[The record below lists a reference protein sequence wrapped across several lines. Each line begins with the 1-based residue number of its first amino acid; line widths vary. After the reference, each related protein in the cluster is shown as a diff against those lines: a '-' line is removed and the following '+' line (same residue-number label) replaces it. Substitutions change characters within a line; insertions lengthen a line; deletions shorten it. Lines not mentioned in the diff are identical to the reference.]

1 MAYTSVIPV
10 HRLDRSIEY
19 VKDKEKT
26 TQKAD
31 SLEAAIDYA
40 MNRTKTEQAVFE
52 DTIGCTN
59 ENAYEDMLT
68 TKKRFHKM
76 GGVEGYH
83 LVQSFA
89 EGEVTPELAHL
100 IGQELADRLLKG
112 QFEVVITTHLN
123 TRHYHNH
130 IVWNSVSMVDG
141 HKYHSNAKSYY
152 TEIRKISDDLCR
164 KYGLSIIESNQKK
177 SIPYVQWKA
186 EQEGKPTWRTAI
198 RLDIRESVQESY
210 SWSQF
215 LKEMEKRGYTWKLNR
230 KYISLKAPG
239 MERYIRLRSL
249 GKGYGEAELRE
260 KILRPKIQQVYGK
273 TQVQF
278 PKRKLTGLQ
287 KLYFSYLYRM
297 GVLQQK
303 PKWISYTVRSDIR
316 KLDLRIRQMEFLQK
330 EGINT
335 REELAAYRKP
345 LEEQVLSL
353 MKERRTLYRKESGS
367 MRIQE
372 INGELK
378 ELRKKIRLSQQ
389 IEIQSKEMEK
399 RLKRAKEQEQVQ
411 ESSGK
416 QRREEERKR

>member
-1 MAYTSVIPV
+1 MAYTSVLPV
-10 HRLDRSIEY
+10 HRLERSIDY
-19 VKDKEKT
+19 VKDRTKT
-26 TQKAD
+26 TKSAG
-31 SLEAAIDYA
+31 SLEEAIDYA
-40 MNRTKTEQAVFE
+40 CNREKTEETIFE
-52 DTIGCTN
+52 DAMGCTC
-59 ENAYEDMLT
+59 ENAYADMVK
-68 TKKRFHKM
+68 TKECFHKK
-76 GGVEGYH
+76 GGVQGYH

-89 EGEVTPELAHL
+89 
-100 IGQELADRLLKG
+100 KG
-112 QFEVVITTHLN
+112 
-123 TRHYHNH
+123 
-130 IVWNSVSMVDG
+130 
-141 HKYHSNAKSYY
+141 
-152 TEIRKISDDLCR
+152 
-164 KYGLSIIESNQKK
+164 
-177 SIPYVQWKA
+177 
-186 EQEGKPTWRTAI
+186 EGKPTWRTVI
-198 RLDIRESVQESY
+198 RMDIRDAIGVSF

-215 LKEMEKRGYTWKLNR
+215 VKEMEKRGYTWKLNR
-230 KYISLKAPG
+230 KYPALKTPD
-239 MERYIRLRSL
+239 MERYVRLRSL
-249 GKGYGEAELRE
+249 GKGYGEAEIRE

-303 PKWISYTVRSDIR
+303 PKRISYAVRSDIR

-353 MKERRTLYRKESGS
+353 MKERRTLYRKEPGG

-389 IEIQSKEMEK
+389 IEIQSKEMEE
-399 RLKRAKEQEQVQ
+399 RLKQAKEQEQIQ